1 MDISKL
7 PIAQKRGKPITMN
20 EMSRKDHLRF
30 EKILLGQIAD
40 LKRQNA
46 HLTLIVS
53 RIKGQRDYFK
63 NRCKQ

>member
-46 HLTLIVS
+46 HLTLIV
-53 RIKGQRDYFK
+53 
-63 NRCKQ
+63 